1 MIIQPKGELCKQNA
15 TAAVFAV
22 RTTLKMRLFTHLI
35 DGARELVYHICKHV
49 SNNATRAD
57 GCGLSPIRGAPT
69 AGKSMDSE
77 KIIAVTEEYCAHNYH
92 PEEVVVSEARGARV
106 RDPEGREYYDMLS
119 AYSALN
125 FGHLHPEIVAA
136 AKAQLDKVTLTSRA
150 FHNELLGEFC
160 KRLAELTGTEAVLPM
175 NTGAEAVETAL
186 KTARRYGA
194 FVKGVPDGK
203 QHIICC
209 EGNFHGRTTTVISM
223 SADPTARAGYAPF
236 TEGFTAVPYGDAE
249 AMERAFTPYTVA
261 VILEPIQGEAGVIV
275 PPDGYLAEVRRMCTE
290 KGALMIADE
299 VQTGF
304 ARTGDMFSCL
314 HENVRPD
321 IYVLGKA
328 LGGGIMPVSA
338 IASSREILGVFEPGS
353 HGSTFGGNPLA
364 CAVALKAM
372 EILVRDDYP
381 AEARRKG
388 KILSDALRSIDN
400 PDIKEVRGRGLLVAV
415 EFFSSAAPYIKKLV
429 ANGVLAKDTHGN
441 TIRFAPPVNIPD
453 DELDDAIERIKKA
466 LA

>member
-1 MIIQPKGELCKQNA
+1 
-15 TAAVFAV
+15 
-22 RTTLKMRLFTHLI
+22 
-35 DGARELVYHICKHV
+35 
-49 SNNATRAD
+49 
-57 GCGLSPIRGAPT
+57 
-69 AGKSMDSE
+69 MDSE
-77 KIIAVTEEYCAHNYH
+77 RIISLTEEYCAHNYH
-92 PEEVVVSEARGARV
+92 PEEVVVSEACGARV
-106 RDPEGREYYDMLS
+106 RNPEGREFYDMLS

-136 AKAQLDKVTLTSRA
+136 AKEQLGKVTLTSRA

-186 KTARRYGA
+186 KTARRYGS

-209 EGNFHGRTTTVISM
+209 AGNFHGRTTTIVSM
-223 SADPTARAGYAPF
+223 STDPTARKGYAPF
-236 TEGFTAVPYGDAE
+236 TEGFSAVPYGDAE
-249 AMERAFTPYTVA
+249 AVEKAFTPYTVA

-275 PPDGYLAEVRRMCTE
+275 PPDGYLSAVREICTR

-304 ARTGDMFSCL
+304 GRTGDMFACQ

-321 IYVLGKA
+321 IFVLGKA

-338 IASSREILGVFEPGS
+338 VASSREILGVFEPGS

-381 AEARRKG
+381 SMARRKG
-388 KILSDALRSIDN
+388 KILSDALRSVAN

-415 EFFSSAAPYIKKLV
+415 EFYSPAAPYIRKLV

-441 TIRFAPPVNIPD
+441 TIRFAPPVNMPD
-453 DELDDAIERIKKA
+453 EELADAIERIKEA
-466 LA
+466 LK